1 GGSTSS
7 NTGFNCS
14 STVRASH
21 TRNWIDTTISTS
33 NNNPRKVCAV
43 NQLHIR
49 LTAIALSPPHK
60 LFPQKTASDACSA
73 GPCHQKDEG
82 EDTWNWRAIHAPA
95 TASRDLYFPREM
107 IEDAD
112 HAAGGLLHAF
122 EQIQAFMQFAG
133 AKQPDRIDTELMQ
146 FAMRLFQLAVAARAA
161 ETRHRFVRAIPASEP
176 AVLVI
181 GQAVRV
187 HLFVDEHGAVDLDLP
202 HHMIHLHHLHET
214 AVGGFADHRA
224 HLLRHLQGVL
234 DRLHDLIGGLGDQ
247 ATVE

>member
-1 GGSTSS
+1 MLPMTGVLARIASRIATVLRISTCRVSRPSTKAPTRNSSTASPGKYMPGGSTSS

-21 TRNWIDTTISTS
+21 TRNWIDTTIGTS

-49 LTAIALSPPHK
+49 LTAIALSPPNK

-107 IEDAD
+107 IEDA
-112 HAAGGLLHAF
+112 
-122 EQIQAFMQFAG
+122 
-133 AKQPDRIDTELMQ
+133 
-146 FAMRLFQLAVAARAA
+146 
-161 ETRHRFVRAIPASEP
+161 
-176 AVLVI
+176 
-181 GQAVRV
+181 
-187 HLFVDEHGAVDLDLP
+187 
-202 HHMIHLHHLHET
+202 
-214 AVGGFADHRA
+214 
-224 HLLRHLQGVL
+224 
-234 DRLHDLIGGLGDQ
+234 
-247 ATVE
+247 